1 MKPRSRHQIVLCLV
15 LVYLLAMIKL
25 TVILDSNPQ
34 IWNQY
39 IDLLAIHLLT
49 KLDLREQCFELAID
63 SNLLR

>member
-15 LVYLLAMIKL
+15 LFDFIAMIKI

-49 KLDLREQCFELAID
+49 KLDLREQCFEFAID
-63 SNLLR
+63 SDLLR